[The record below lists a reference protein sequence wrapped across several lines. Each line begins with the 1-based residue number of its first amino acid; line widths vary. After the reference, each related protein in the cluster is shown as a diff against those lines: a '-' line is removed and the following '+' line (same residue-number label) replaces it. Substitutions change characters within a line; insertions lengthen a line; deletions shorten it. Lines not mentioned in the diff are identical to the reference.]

1 MGMIFRPRWTDR
13 PHKAT
18 ARDLV
23 LSEISHLK
31 QISYAGLPGPDAIFE
46 KEMLSRYSVSS
57 MALYENVA
65 SLFKMLESSSFECD
79 FKLLKADIDSDPLL
93 TSEFFNFIWLD
104 YCGPLT
110 LKRFARFQELAPLV
124 AKREG
129 VLAVTYL
136 AAREPLSFS
145 RSFLP
150 PGSFTEGFLKGPLPL
165 PLYRRVNFLRSSAES
180 MGLNFKLTVQ
190 PYADHVPMLLFVFS
204 FSDAFSQN
212 DMTILPYLK
221 DSKHGYQ
228 YTIFS

>member
-1 MGMIFRPRWTDR
+1 M
-13 PHKAT
+13 
-18 ARDLV
+18 
-23 LSEISHLK
+23 
-31 QISYAGLPGPDAIFE
+31 
-46 KEMLSRYSVSS
+46 
-57 MALYENVA
+57 
-65 SLFKMLESSSFECD
+65 
-79 FKLLKADIDSDPLL
+79 
-93 TSEFFNFIWLD
+93 
-104 YCGPLT
+104 
-110 LKRFARFQELAPLV
+110 
-124 AKREG
+124 
-129 VLAVTYL
+129 TYL

-145 RSFLP
+145 QSFLP